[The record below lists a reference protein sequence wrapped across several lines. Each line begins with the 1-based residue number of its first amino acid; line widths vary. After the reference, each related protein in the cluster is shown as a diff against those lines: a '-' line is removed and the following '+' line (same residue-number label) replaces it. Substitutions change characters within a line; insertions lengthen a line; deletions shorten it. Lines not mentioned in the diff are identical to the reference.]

1 MSTFLVTGGAGF
13 IGSHLVRRLV
23 ERGETVRVVDNFSTG
38 KDENIESWRDR
49 VSIIR
54 GDICSR
60 DTVRKAMADVDYVL
74 HQAALPSVPRSIKD
88 PISSN
93 HVNVNG
99 TLNLLI
105 AAKEC
110 GVKRFVYASSSS
122 VYGNPKQM
130 PVNETFTPNPLSPY
144 AVTKLSTEYYAAI
157 YSQIYGLETV
167 GLRYFNVF
175 GPGQDAASQYSAVIP
190 IFISRI
196 LNGNAPVVFG
206 DGEQS
211 RDFTY
216 IDNVVDA
223 NMLAAAAEGVS
234 GKVFSIACGERI
246 SLNNMIGLIGGFL
259 DAAVRP
265 EYAEPRQGDV
275 KHSFADISKAASLLG
290 YKPRVSFER
299 GLKMTLDWYNGRDD
313 TCTEK
318 QI

>member
-122 VYGNPKQM
+122 VYGNPEQM